1 MGSKHRLQSDRQ
13 GCGCALT
20 LTNAGASAAYAE
32 RVRDR
37 WARILDGLLPAY
49 EGRHAAG
56 WA

>member
-1 MGSKHRLQSDRQ
+1 MGSKHRLQIERQ

-32 RVRDR
+32 RVRDG